1 MDKNVIIG
9 IKELKILEALE
20 KIKAST
26 NQNITYEDLT
36 GFINSLDKIPEPK
49 KKGREE
55 MEKLGHALT
64 ALTFGKQK
72 VVINE
77 IPQVNP
83 HERKFKNKRKW

>member
-1 MDKNVIIG
+1 MDKIIVVG
-9 IKELKILEALE
+9 IKDLKIFESLE
-20 KIKAST
+20 KIKEST
-26 NQNITYEDLT
+26 SQNITYEC
-36 GFINSLDKIPEPK
+36 FIDFITAVNKIPEPI

-55 MEKLGHALT
+55 MEELGHALT

-83 HERKFKNKRKW
+83 HERKYKNKRKW

>member
-1 MDKNVIIG
+1 MKNQVKKRKRETDKIIVVG
-9 IKELKILEALE
+9 T
-20 KIKAST
+20 S
-26 NQNITYEDLT
+26 QNITYECLID
-36 GFINSLDKIPEPK
+36 FITAIDKIPEPI

-55 MEKLGHALT
+55 MEELGHTLT

-83 HERKFKNKRKW
+83 HERKYKNKRKW